1 MGQGVQPGQV
11 LEVEGEVEVD
21 HRLLVREQVA
31 LEEEE
36 EEEGRRLEELQQ
48 FGGLDWLEA

>member
-1 MGQGVQPGQV
+1 MVGQEVQPGQV

-36 EEEGRRLEELQQ
+36 EGPRLEELQQ